1 MAMNAEPT
9 SKSKSPRRVRI
20 LVVASGGG
28 HWVQVLRLRP
38 AFAGEHVAYVTVN
51 RDYQAETGAAPFYV
65 VKDATRWNKLRLV
78 VLAFQILSILLCERP
93 DVVITSGAAPGYFAV
108 MFARMLRRKTI
119 WLDSMAN
126 VDQLSMS
133 GNKAGRWSDVWLT
146 QWPQLAREGGP
157 AYAGTVI

>member
-1 MAMNAEPT
+1 MAMNAASHSRGKTPH
-9 SKSKSPRRVRI
+9 RVRI

-28 HWVQVLRLRP
+28 HWVQILRLRP
-38 AFAGEHVAYVTVN
+38 AFAGEHVAYATVN
-51 RDYQAETGAAPFYV
+51 RAYQAEVGAAPFYV
-65 VKDATRWNKLRLV
+65 VKDATRWNKFRLFI
-78 VLAFQILSILLCERP
+78 LAFQILYILLRERP

-108 MFARMLRRKTI
+108 LFARMLRKRTI

-133 GNKAGRWSDVWLT
+133 GTKASRWSDVWLT

-157 AYAGTVI
+157 TYAGTVL